1 MSDETPTTPAPRKA
15 PAARKNE
22 TIEDA
27 VVVDEPAPSTAS
39 DAAASP
45 VKVVPVTQTESPSA
59 PQVVYVQT
67 PAPPRKA
74 GNRGIG
80 SLLAIVSGLIYAA
93 LFAGVVALILAAQV
107 GSFTFAFLAN
117 ATFYVP
123 VLFFVVASVLV
134 VLIVNRAGWAAH
146 VVGSL
151 VVGVVVYF
159 GTIGVLLLNQGV
171 ILQTPAEAAVLFSEA
186 ARNPIVIAAA
196 LLAREVALW
205 SGAVIGRRGRS
216 LKARNAVA
224 REAWAREVAETRAA
238 HERGAAAE

>member
-1 MSDETPTTPAPRKA
+1 
-15 PAARKNE
+15 
-22 TIEDA
+22 
-27 VVVDEPAPSTAS
+27 
-39 DAAASP
+39 
-45 VKVVPVTQTESPSA
+45 
-59 PQVVYVQT
+59 VVYVQT

-80 SLLAIVSGLIYAA
+80 SLLAIVSVLVYAA
-93 LFAGVVALILAAQV
+93 LLAVVVALIFAAQV
-107 GSFTFAFLAN
+107 GSFTFAFLTN
-117 ATFYVP
+117 VTFYVP
-123 VLFFVVASVLV
+123 VLFFLVASILV

-171 ILQTPAEAAVLFSEA
+171 ILQTPAEASLLFAEA

-196 LLAREVALW
+196 LLAREVSLW

-238 HERGAAAE
+238 HERGASAPAAE